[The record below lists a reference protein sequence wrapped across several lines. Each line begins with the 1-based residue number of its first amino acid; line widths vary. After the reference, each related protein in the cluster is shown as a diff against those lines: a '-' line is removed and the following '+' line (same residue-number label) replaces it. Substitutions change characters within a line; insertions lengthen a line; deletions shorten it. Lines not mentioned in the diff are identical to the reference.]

1 MNIIEINWINFI
13 PKNFSPINN
22 GKTKLEDLYKNPSF
36 LKRNIFESWK
46 NELFDIYW
54 LTWNVH
60 QFTIYW
66 RIKDKNDWYIYDV
79 KITKSYNYVLN

>member
-13 PKNFSPINN
+13 PKKFNTLSN
-22 GKTKLEDLYKNPSF
+22 GIIKLEDLYKNPSST
-36 LKRNIFESWK
+36 KRYVFEFWK
-46 NELFDIYW
+46 KELFDIYW
-54 LTWNVH
+54 LTWNLH

-66 RIKDKNDWYIYDV
+66 RIQDSKDWKIYDV